1 MTECVV
7 ITTSVAAR
15 DEAQRIAGALI
26 GERLAAC
33 VQVMPIESHYRW
45 EGAIEQASELLLVI
59 KTSAARAP
67 AVQARILALHSY
79 DVPELLVTPVVGG
92 AAAYLDWIA
101 EQVEP
106 APDEGERSFWACILL
121 VLK

>member
-7 ITTSVAAR
+7 ITTSVAGREDAH
-15 DEAQRIAGALI
+15 RIAGALI

-33 VQVMPIESHYRW
+33 VQIMPIESHYRW
-45 EGAIEQASELLLVI
+45 EGEVEQASELLLTI
-59 KTSAARAP
+59 KTSAERTL

-79 DVPELLVTPVVGG
+79 AVPEVLVTPVIGG

-101 EQVEP
+101 QQVRP
-106 APDEGERSFWACILL
+106 AA
-121 VLK
+121 